1 MHCTRRTALL
11 APLAAVLSTPA
22 AHAAEPARFQAP
34 NLVEISPTLV
44 TCGQPNAAAL
54 KTLAAHGFAADIY
67 LAPLTVYDAV
77 RDEPEIVRG
86 QGLEFV
92 HIPIAFNEPDEAD
105 FARFTEA
112 MATLRERKVLVHCQV
127 NMRASSMVFLHRVI
141 VGREAPEAA
150 YDAVTKVWSP
160 NGTWRRFIVTML
172 QRHQVAF
179 EPY

>member
-86 QGLEFV
+86 HGLEFV

-127 NMRASSMVFLHRVI
+127 NMRASSMVFLYRAI
-141 VGREAPEAA
+141 KLKEPPDAA
-150 YDAVTKVWSP
+150 YKAVAQVWSP
-160 NGTWRRFIVTML
+160 QGPWKNLIEAQLKKNGI
-172 QRHQVAF
+172 AF